1 MICLHM
7 YVCVCVCVCVCSDG
21 VQRVMLRVD
30 SGVCPEKTRDR
41 YLDLSADVGRLN
53 CKQDHIFKSD
63 PQAHITWLKVSQSP
77 P

>member
-1 MICLHM
+1 MC
-7 YVCVCVCVCVCSDG
+7 VCVCVCVCVCSDG

-41 YLDLSADVGRLN
+41 YLDLSADVGRLK

-63 PQAHITWLKVSQSP
+63 PHAHITWLKVSQSP